1 MAQPV
6 FLAELRGRTADALGE
21 QGDEVAAVWVADLRR
36 NLSDRKVGRRQQGLG
51 MVDAGLDDEVIG
63 RQAGHLLEQVGEVV
77 VAQPRNFRK
86 LVQGDLLPNVGA
98 DIGDGPVD
106 RVVVF
111 LQPGGAARVVQQ
123 GKELLEPA
131 RAGEDALALDIVF
144 LGTIKMAAHGLVIK
158 QALGLRGRRKEKEIG
173 LGQNA
178 DFKGL

>member
-51 MVDAGLDDEVIG
+51 LVDAGIDDEVIG

-77 VAQPRNFRK
+77 AAQPRNFRK
-86 LVQGDLLPNVGA
+86 LVQGDLLPDVGA

-111 LQPGGAARVVQQ
+111 SSAGGSGAGCPA
-123 GKELLEPA
+123 GKGA
-131 RAGEDALALDIVF
+131 GRAGSSW
-144 LGTIKMAAHGLVIK
+144 
-158 QALGLRGRRKEKEIG
+158 RRRSH
-173 LGQNA
+173 A
-178 DFKGL
+178 